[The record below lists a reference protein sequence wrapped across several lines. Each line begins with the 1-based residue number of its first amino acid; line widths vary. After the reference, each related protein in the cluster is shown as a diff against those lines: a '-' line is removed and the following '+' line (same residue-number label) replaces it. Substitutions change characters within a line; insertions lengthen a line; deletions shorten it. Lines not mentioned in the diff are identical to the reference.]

1 VTLTFSLSK
10 GSIVSVAVS
19 ACELIMQVFEIWYKM
34 LQDPEKFFRR
44 AYDKKLTCTG
54 LLCLL
59 GLPMESLPASLSSS
73 LPLVSINRQLEIA
86 LIILECHVL
95 LVL

>member
-1 VTLTFSLSK
+1 MALTFPLSK
-10 GSIVSVAVS
+10 ISFAVVAVFMF
-19 ACELIMQVFEIWYKM
+19 IIFMQVFEIWYKM
-34 LQDPEKFFRR
+34 LQEPEKYFRR

-73 LPLVSINRQLEIA
+73 LPLV
-86 LIILECHVL
+86 CVD
-95 LVL
+95 